1 MKLLLDTHVLMW
13 WLAAPERLSTDAL
26 AALSSGRALV
36 WSVASTW
43 ELAIKVALGRLEL
56 AAPLP
61 QFLSK
66 VVKDERLEVL
76 PIHQSHALAVAEL
89 PKHHRDPFDRILV
102 AQALVEKL
110 HIVSSDRT
118 LERYGVRLVW

>member
-13 WLAAPERLSTDAL
+13 WLAAPERLSSDAL
-26 AALSSGRALV
+26 SALSSGRALV

-56 AAPLP
+56 SSPLP
-61 QFLSK
+61 QFISK
-66 VVKDERLEVL
+66 VVKDERLEIL
-76 PIHQSHALAVAEL
+76 PIHQTHALAVADL
-89 PKHHRDPFDRILV
+89 PKHHRDPFDRILI

-110 HIVSSDRT
+110 HVVSSDRT
-118 LERYGVRLVW
+118 LERYGVHLIW